1 MFLTSLFAGP
11 GLHQDPLICDLG
23 NNYDDDEALFV
34 AAVKSSNQTYM
45 TQTSRRVDGS
55 EQVASRNTM
64 TCSTQQI
71 LTKAVIIQQV

>member
-11 GLHQDPLICDLG
+11 GLPQDPLICDLG

-34 AAVKSSNQTYM
+34 AAVKSSNQTYT

-64 TCSTQQI
+64 TCSTQI